1 MRKRYYIVVCGRVQ
15 GVGFRYTMKS
25 NALDLQL
32 TGWVR
37 NMENGNVEM
46 EVEGEDENITQF
58 LIIMRKNQYYIRVD
72 DYSIKEIPLQND
84 TTFSI
89 TH

>member
-1 MRKRYYIVVCGRVQ
+1 MRKRYYIIAIGRVQ
-15 GVGFRYTMKS
+15 GVGFRYTMKC
-25 NALDLQL
+25 NADELRL

-46 EVEGEDENITQF
+46 EVEGEDDSITDF
-58 LIIMRKNQYYIRVD
+58 CRKMLKREYFIRVD

-84 TTFSI
+84 TSFRI
-89 TH
+89 IH